1 MVHNTR
7 FHRVHQGKTME
18 KGEELDQFHVLE
30 EKLDGLIGY
39 VQSLKKEKDVLAE
52 KVQIQEEKIADL
64 TGEIENLRSARDQ
77 AKQKII
83 SLLEKIEQ
91 VNV

>member
-1 MVHNTR
+1 
-7 FHRVHQGKTME
+7 ME
-18 KGEELDQFHVLE
+18 MGEELDQFHVLE
-30 EKLDGLIGY
+30 EKLDTLIGY
-39 VQSLKKEKDVLAE
+39 VQSLKKEKDALAE

-64 TGEIENLRSARDQ
+64 TTEIESLRSARDQ

-91 VNV
+91 VSV

>member
-1 MVHNTR
+1 
-7 FHRVHQGKTME
+7 ME
-18 KGEELDQFHVLE
+18 TGEELDQFHVLE
-30 EKLDGLIGY
+30 EKLDALIGY
-39 VQSLKKEKDVLAE
+39 VQTLKKEKDTLAE

-64 TGEIENLRSARDQ
+64 NTEIESLRSARDQ

-91 VNV
+91 VSV